1 MSRRLAAAFLALCA
15 LAISAGASAQAWPTK
30 AVRLIVGYP
39 PGGFTDVLAR
49 KIQGPLSAALGQPVV
64 VENKAG
70 AAGIIA
76 MEAIA
81 RSNDDHT
88 IGMMTLQNIAVPATG
103 ATVPYDPRKDLVG
116 VGILAY
122 SPSVLVVNDT
132 VPIKDVPALIAY
144 AKQHPGEL
152 MAATTGNGTGQHF
165 AVEKLKLGAGIDIG
179 VVPYKGAAPAFTDLI
194 GGRVHMMF
202 GTYGSMRPNW
212 ESGKVRAIAVT
223 TPKRTPLLPNVPTMA
238 EVSGIPDFN
247 LVEWFAVI
255 APGTMP
261 KPALAKLNAALNDIM
276 KAPDYAEFAAKSG
289 IEFAPI
295 SADETQSFLMKE
307 LDRLTVLSKAARIK
321 ID

>member
-1 MSRRLAAAFLALCA
+1 LSRRLAAAFLALCV
-15 LAISAGASAQAWPTK
+15 LAISAGASAQVWPTK
-30 AVRLIVGYP
+30 PLRLIVGYP

-144 AKQHPGEL
+144 AKKHPGEL

-165 AVEKLKLGAGIDIG
+165 AVEKLKLGAGVNIG

-212 ESGKVRAIAVT
+212 ESGKVRVIAVT

-255 APGTMP
+255 APVSMS
-261 KPALAKLNAALNDIM
+261 KPAQAKLNAALNDIM
-276 KAPDYAEFAAKSG
+276 KTPDYAEFAAKSG

-307 LDRLTVLSKAARIK
+307 LDRLTVLSKAARIT

>member
-1 MSRRLAAAFLALCA
+1 MNRRIVAAVLALCA
-15 LAISAGASAQAWPTK
+15 VAVPVLASAQAWPTK
-30 AVRLIVGYP
+30 PIRLIVGFP

-49 KIQGPLSAALGQPVV
+49 KLQGPLSAALGQPVIV
-64 VENKAG
+64 DNKPG

-76 MEAIA
+76 MEAVA
-81 RSNDDHT
+81 RSSDGHT
-88 IGMMTLQNIAVPATG
+88 IGMATLQNIAVPATG
-103 ATVPYDPRKDLVG
+103 AATPYDPRKDLVG
-116 VGILAY
+116 VAIVAY
-122 SPSVLVVNDT
+122 SPSVLVVNDAL
-132 VPIKDVPALIAY
+132 PIKSVPELIAY
-144 AKQHPGEL
+144 AKKHPGEL

-165 AVEKLKLGAGIDIG
+165 AVETLKLGAGIDIG
-179 VVPYKGAAPAFTDLI
+179 VIPYKGASPAFTDLL

-255 APGTMP
+255 APGTMD
-261 KPALAKLNAALNDIM
+261 KTALARLSVALNDIM
-276 KAPDYAEFAAKSG
+276 KTADYAEFASKSG
-289 IEFAPI
+289 VEFAPG
-295 SADETQSFLMKE
+295 SVNETQSFMMKE
-307 LDRLTVLSKAARIK
+307 LDRLTALSKAAGIK